1 MQTVSV
7 DFLIFL
13 WQFGADPSTL
23 VQVDCSNPDE
33 WLAPDEP
40 NGSWNAAQQRCGLE
54 DAKLVVPA
62 NAVEN
67 DQIAQMTYVAGGS
80 QQGVRAWIGY
90 TDEQVFKKSQK
101 LEEP

>member
-1 MQTVSV
+1 LDLS
-7 DFLIFL
+7 
-13 WQFGADPSTL
+13 PNTL
-23 VQVDCSNPDE
+23 VQVDCSNPNE

-40 NGSWNAAQQRCGLE
+40 NGSWQAAQQRCELA

-80 QQGVRAWIGY
+80 HERVRAWIGY
-90 TDEQVFKKSQK
+90 SEAQVFNSQATDCAHMHRY
-101 LEEP
+101 PPF